1 MASKGHRKQ
10 KASGRNALWRQP
22 AALFPPPEVFYHYTN
37 NAGLEGILASKK
49 ITMSGLEESQFR
61 GVFLTRCS
69 PYYLNR
75 EIIALNNYGER
86 AWKNNLEMVEMF
98 IELWIPRQFVME
110 DNSQPGR
117 NICLLPKEIDLNKI
131 YDCDWKYGR
140 VES

>member
-1 MASKGHRKQ
+1 M
-10 KASGRNALWRQP
+10 
-22 AALFPPPEVFYHYTN
+22 
-37 NAGLEGILASKK
+37 
-49 ITMSGLEESQFR
+49 
-61 GVFLTRCS
+61 
-69 PYYLNR
+69 
-75 EIIALNNYGER
+75 NNYGER